1 MINYEDRMRTRLDLA
16 MTSVDVDA
24 FMPEDVEPII
34 VDLVRANSPLIANVG
49 VRKANGKIHEYRRV
63 TAVTAA
69 NFEGE
74 LAATVA
80 TRPTY
85 SKVGKTLKIIRG
97 GDGISHFAEAAAD
110 KRVDLFKDS
119 IMHSAEQMT
128 FAMEFAMNWGWGK
141 DSDAPPD
148 GDVYMYGGLD
158 QEVQSNRIDFA
169 NATVTLALMDDLI
182 DRIRSRGVTKDPLM
196 FQMSSAM
203 QSKVSSLEGRLR
215 RESPAVDVKGG
226 FRLPSYRGIP
236 ISESSYLKPSST
248 MTTVTAADDATAGG
262 LVATKTY
269 RFKIAP
275 ITTYGEQAAS
285 AEVSHTLG
293 GGITSVKLSFTAF
306 PDARLYK
313 VYRTVDGGGAG
324 TQVLSFVAPAK
335 TYDSDGTVTG
345 AVAFVIDTIADAAL
359 GTDVPI
365 ALTDEVISLTNL
377 SSNNGTELVDL
388 PEKEGDALT
397 KLIRFIEL
405 AKTRS
410 AKDYILESFQA
421 YIIKGEI
428 YCSLARRVKS
438 S

>member
-1 MINYEDRMRTRLDLA
+1 MRTRLELA

-34 VDLVRANSPLIANVG
+34 VDLVRANSPLIANIG

-63 TAVTAA
+63 TAVSAA

-74 LAATVA
+74 LAITVP
-80 TRPTY
+80 TRMTS

-97 GDGISHFAEAAAD
+97 GDGISHFADAAAD
-110 KRVDLFKDS
+110 KRVDLFKES
-119 IMHSAEQMT
+119 IMYSAEQVT

-141 DSDAPPD
+141 DSASLPD
-148 GDVYMYGGLD
+148 GDIYMYGGLD
-158 QEVQSNRIDFA
+158 QEVNSNRIDFA

-196 FQMSSAM
+196 FQMSSQM

-215 RESPAVDVKGG
+215 RESPMVDVKGG

-236 ISESSYLKPSST
+236 ISESSYLKPAST

-262 LVATKTY
+262 LVDTKTY
-269 RFKIAP
+269 RWKVAP

-293 GGITSVKLSFTAF
+293 GTGKTSVKLSFTAF

-313 VYRTVDGGGAG
+313 VYRTVDGGGVG

-335 TYDSDGTVTG
+335 SYDSDGTVTG
-345 AVAFVIDTIADAAL
+345 AVAFVIDTIADSAL
-359 GTDVPI
+359 ATDVPI

-377 SSNNGTELVDL
+377 SPKNGTELVDL
-388 PEKEGDALT
+388 PENEGDALT
-397 KLIRFIEL
+397 KLIRYIEL

-421 YIIKGEI
+421 YIIKGEL